1 MLKNFWYAV
10 EFSEAITSSPK
21 RIKVLNQDLAIYRTD
36 TQQIVAMQDL
46 CVHRGTALS
55 GGRIKGECI
64 VCPYHGWEYQIDGT
78 CTNIPANS
86 PDTPIPHRAKV
97 KVYEVQEKYGWVWL
111 FMGDGTEVE
120 RIPIPE
126 LPNFDDAKLKSLH
139 GDFLWHTHYSRVIE
153 NLLDVAHVPF
163 VHAGAFGDKDHPQIA
178 EFTVENYPNGAGATV
193 MVNASPPKGIWGFL
207 ASKQPSVIKTRTAF
221 FMPNITVLEVHLVF
235 GRLLVYNAHVPID
248 DQTTVSKW
256 INLRS
261 FFTGNWA
268 DADARKRVL
277 KVFNQDKPIVES
289 QNPKI
294 VPYDLNAEL
303 HVQSDALQVEY
314 RKMRRQFFKN

>member
-10 EFSEAITSSPK
+10 EFSHAITSTPK
-21 RIKVLNQDLAIYRTD
+21 RIKVLNQDLAIYRTK
-36 TQQIVAMQDL
+36 TQQIVAMQNL
-46 CVHRGTALS
+46 CTHRGAALS
-55 GGRIKGECI
+55 GGQIKGECI
-64 VCPYHGWEYQIDGT
+64 VCPYHGWEYQADGT
-78 CTNIPANS
+78 CINIPANS

-97 KVYEVQEKYGWVWL
+97 KVYEAQEKYGWVWL
-111 FMGDGTEVE
+111 FMGEAPESE

-139 GDFLWHTHYSRVIE
+139 GDFLWHTHYSRVME
-153 NLLDVAHVPF
+153 NALDVAHAPF
-163 VHAGAFGDKDHPQIA
+163 VHAGSFGDKDRPQIA
-178 EFTVENYPNGAGATV
+178 EFTVENYPTGAGATV

-221 FMPNITVLEVHLVF
+221 FLPNITVLEVNLVF
-235 GRLLVYNAHVPID
+235 GRLLIYSAHVPID

-268 DADARKRVL
+268 DADSRKRVL

-289 QNPKI
+289 QHPQI
-294 VPYDLNAEL
+294 VPYDLNTEL
-303 HVQSDALQVEY
+303 HVQSDALQIEY
-314 RKMRRQFFKN
+314 RKMRRQFFKD

>member
-1 MLKNFWYAV
+1 
-10 EFSEAITSSPK
+10 
-21 RIKVLNQDLAIYRTD
+21 
-36 TQQIVAMQDL
+36 MQDL
-46 CVHRGTALS
+46 CPHRGAALS

-64 VCPYHGWEYQIDGT
+64 VCPYHGWEYQADGT

-97 KVYEVQEKYGWVWL
+97 KVYEAQEKYGWVWL
-111 FMGDGTEVE
+111 FMGDAPEAE

-126 LPNFDDAKLKSLH
+126 LPNFDDSKLKSLH

-153 NLLDVAHVPF
+153 NALDVAHTPF
-163 VHAGAFGDKDHPQIA
+163 VHAGSFGDKDRPQIA
-178 EFTVENYPNGAGATV
+178 EFTVENYPTGAGATV

-207 ASKQPSVIKTRTAF
+207 ASKKPSVIKTRTAF
-221 FMPNITVLEVHLVF
+221 FLPNITVLEVNLVF
-235 GRLLVYNAHVPID
+235 GRLLIYSAHVPID

-268 DADARKRVL
+268 DADSRKRVL

-289 QNPKI
+289 QHPQI
-294 VPYDLNAEL
+294 VPYDLNLEL
-303 HVQSDALQVEY
+303 HVQSDALQIEY
-314 RKMRRQFFKN
+314 RKMRRQFFKD